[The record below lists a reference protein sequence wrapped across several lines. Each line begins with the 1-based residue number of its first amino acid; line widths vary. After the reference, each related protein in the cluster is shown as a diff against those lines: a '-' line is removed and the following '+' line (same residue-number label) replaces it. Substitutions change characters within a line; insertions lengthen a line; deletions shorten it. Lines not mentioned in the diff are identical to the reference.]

1 MGSGLRFVIP
11 TCKNGSNVFKSA
23 ATVHDTENKE
33 FLASPRRIA
42 FPPRWRDNWWMNRHQ
57 LILAVLASLAIQ
69 ILSPDVSA
77 RADETSLTQL
87 LGNLGAESF
96 ATRRQASKALKA
108 LDTSQ
113 MLKLAAEAGSIASAE
128 AIVRILAEIDNRY
141 SSASMEEEAA
151 ASKILED
158 LTTAKRILLA
168 ESAGLS
174 LQEHWEKR
182 VTLALKDL
190 TNLGAIIKR
199 GTFRRSQIAF
209 GRPIRSANMQIL
221 ITDAWKGGDRG
232 IDAFERLPMLTGAVT
247 AANAGAS
254 VYLIAGHNL
263 TEAQQARLTE
273 IVGRNRLAVRSRVA
287 LGIVGN
293 PVISPGVMIESVSKG
308 SSAEAAGLRAGDL
321 LLAVEGEKPEDDD
334 TALPGDQELGTER
347 TPLRDFQD
355 LVTRLMDY
363 DKDDIMQVRVIRNFQ
378 PYLLAGNIR
387 LRIPEDG
394 QPELM
399 KQPAPEIIEVKLKG
413 WEALGTE

>member
-1 MGSGLRFVIP
+1 
-11 TCKNGSNVFKSA
+11 
-23 ATVHDTENKE
+23 
-33 FLASPRRIA
+33 
-42 FPPRWRDNWWMNRHQ
+42 MNRQQ
-57 LILAVLASLAIQ
+57 LILATIATLAIQ
-69 ILSPDVSA
+69 FLSPGISVS
-77 RADETSLTQL
+77 ADETLPSQL
-87 LGNLGAESF
+87 LDNLGAESF
-96 ATRRQASKALKA
+96 ATRIQASKELKT
-108 LDTSQ
+108 LGTSQ
-113 MLKLAAEAGSIASAE
+113 ILELAAQAGSIASAE

-141 SSASMEEEAA
+141 SSASMEEDQAA
-151 ASKILED
+151 ASKVLED

-174 LQEHWEKR
+174 LREHWEKR
-182 VTLALKDL
+182 ASLALKDL
-190 TNLGAIIKR
+190 TNHGAIIKR
-199 GTFRRSQIAF
+199 GTFKRSQMAF
-209 GRPIRSANMQIL
+209 GRPISSATMQIL

-232 IDAFERLPMLTGAVT
+232 IDAFERLPMLTGALT

-321 LLAVEGEKPEDDD
+321 LLAIEGDKLEDHE
-334 TALPGDQELGTER
+334 ASLPGDKELGTDR
-347 TPLRDFQD
+347 APLRDFQD
-355 LVTRLMDY
+355 LVTKLMDY
-363 DKDDIMQVRVIRNFQ
+363 DKDDIMQMRVIRNFQ
-378 PYLLAGNIR
+378 PYLLARNIR

-394 QPELM
+394 QLELM
-399 KQPAPEIIEVKLKG
+399 KQPTPEIIDVKLKG